1 MGIRN
6 IITRLKIGRGDADNM
21 FPYDEHMHEAVIRCS
36 ICTGEQV
43 AGFKNRQDGSFVG
56 VMVIKSDDD
65 LEYFKELYGVEKVR
79 KVY

>member
-6 IITRLKIGRGDADNM
+6 IITRLKMGRGDADNR
-21 FPYDEHMHEAVIRCS
+21 FPYDENIHEAVIRCS

-56 VMVIKSDDD
+56 VMVIQSEKD
-65 LEYFKELYGVEKVR
+65 LEYFKRLYRVDDVR
-79 KVY
+79 KIY

>member
-21 FPYDEHMHEAVIRCS
+21 FPYDENMHEAVIRCS

-56 VMVIKSDDD
+56 VMVIQSEKD
-65 LEYFKELYGVEKVR
+65 LENFKRLYRVDDVK
-79 KVY
+79 KIY

>member
-1 MGIRN
+1 MQ
-6 IITRLKIGRGDADNM
+6 ITGSHMMRTCMRLSSGVLSA
-21 FPYDEHMHEAVIRCS
+21 P
-36 ICTGEQV
+36 GEQV

>member
-21 FPYDEHMHEAVIRCS
+21 FPYDENMHEAVIRCS
-36 ICTGEQV
+36 ICIGEQV

>member
-6 IITRLKIGRGDADNM
+6 IITRLKIGRGDADNR
-21 FPYDEHMHEAVIRCS
+21 FPYDENMHEAVIRCS
-36 ICTGEQV
+36 ICAGEQV

>member
-6 IITRLKIGRGDADNM
+6 IITRLKIGRGDADNR
-21 FPYDEHMHEAVIRCS
+21 FPYDENMHEAVIRCS

-79 KVY
+79 KGY

>member
-6 IITRLKIGRGDADNM
+6 IITRLKMGRGDADNR
-21 FPYDEHMHEAVIRCS
+21 FPYDENMYEAVIRCS

>member
-21 FPYDEHMHEAVIRCS
+21 FPYDENMHEAVIRCS
-36 ICTGEQV
+36 IRTGEQV

>member
-21 FPYDEHMHEAVIRCS
+21 FPYDENMYEAVIRCS

>member
-21 FPYDEHMHEAVIRCS
+21 FPYDETMHEAVIRCS

>member
-1 MGIRN
+1 MIKE
-6 IITRLKIGRGDADNM
+6 IFSRLKAGHKENDSR
-21 FPYDEHMHEAVIRCS
+21 FPYDENIHEAVIRCS

-79 KVY
+79 NVY

>member
-6 IITRLKIGRGDADNM
+6 IITRLKMGRGDADNR
-21 FPYDEHMHEAVIRCS
+21 FPYDENMHEAVIRCS

-56 VMVIKSDDD
+56 VMVIQSEKD
-65 LEYFKELYGVEKVR
+65 LEYFKRLYRVDDVR
-79 KVY
+79 KIY

>member
-1 MGIRN
+1 
-6 IITRLKIGRGDADNM
+6 
-21 FPYDEHMHEAVIRCS
+21 MHEAVIRCS

>member
-21 FPYDEHMHEAVIRCS
+21 FPYDENMHEAVIRCS
-36 ICTGEQV
+36 IYTGEQV

>member
-6 IITRLKIGRGDADNM
+6 IITRLKIGRGDADNR
-21 FPYDEHMHEAVIRCS
+21 FPYDENTHKAVIRCS